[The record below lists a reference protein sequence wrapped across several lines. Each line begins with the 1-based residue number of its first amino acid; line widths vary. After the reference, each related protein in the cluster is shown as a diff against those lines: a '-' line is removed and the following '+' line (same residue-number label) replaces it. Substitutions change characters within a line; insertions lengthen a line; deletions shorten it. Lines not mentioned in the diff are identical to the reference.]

1 MLNGL
6 MLCLIAMPST
16 DRPKMVITHDPAAM
30 SNTTITYTSVENELL
45 VNVGGASVLK
55 LEDSYSEAQVSP
67 RVSIVAQNS
76 TLVST
81 ESLHSTLMQANPNVR
96 RRPLHRGLHFFY

>member
-1 MLNGL
+1 
-6 MLCLIAMPST
+6 
-16 DRPKMVITHDPAAM
+16 M

-76 TLVST
+76 KLVST
-81 ESLHSTLMQANPNVR
+81 
-96 RRPLHRGLHFFY
+96 